1 MINLRL
7 TNNEWY
13 ALHIHIENL
22 LKQYPDNR
30 YLNSIMVKLAE
41 NCPTIQSIIADTKK
55 ETLKAKFK
63 REKEFYKYWKEKYP
77 DKKCHVINYNN
88 VPEEFQQQKILSRQT
103 SDGND
108 NKIQM
113 FIKWLKDE
121 WNGSKIGIADIKAKF
136 EISDKYWGKLNSNPV
151 VKDIKK
157 KRKVKT
163 MREGKGSSQ
172 RYYWYIK

>member
-1 MINLRL
+1 MDNIKVESE
-7 TNNEWY
+7 T
-13 ALHIHIENL
+13 IIEVDCSCSCNC
-22 LKQYPDNR
+22 KCDN
-30 YLNSIMVKLAE
+30 V
-41 NCPTIQSIIADTKK
+41 ADTEK

-63 REKEFYKYWKEKYP
+63 REKLNESLKEFYKYWKEKYP
-77 DKKCHVINYNN
+77 DKKCYVINYNN

-136 EISDKYWGKLNSNPV
+136 EISDKYWGKLNANPV